1 LAVRGG
7 GAETGSA
14 HPPQYWETGKA
25 LSLSSPPGD
34 YLNNE
39 SFLGTLSILDLNI
52 KLKFSCLVFTRRGSP
67 VDKRHS
73 PNHYKF
79 GDLHTFEWGEFMC
92 CDRVLRANILFNMQ
106 VICSVLGEMFIG
118 FLENYESFNGQ
129 LI

>member
-1 LAVRGG
+1 MAVRGG

-14 HPPQYWETGKA
+14 RPPQNWETGKA

-34 YLNNE
+34 YLNNG

-92 CDRVLRANILFNMQ
+92 CDRGSEGKYSL
-106 VICSVLGEMFIG
+106 
-118 FLENYESFNGQ
+118 
-129 LI
+129 